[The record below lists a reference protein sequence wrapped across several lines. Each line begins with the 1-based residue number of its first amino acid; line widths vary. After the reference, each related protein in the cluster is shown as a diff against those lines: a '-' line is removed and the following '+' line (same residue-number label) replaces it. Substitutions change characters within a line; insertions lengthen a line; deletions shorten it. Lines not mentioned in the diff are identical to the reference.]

1 MTAKHLRGGSPAFSL
16 TPSRSLSGAD
26 ESLSP
31 GTVPGG
37 SRRVIDS
44 QVLMTLCF
52 AIAATATVVAVV
64 LGSSPDMSGPL
75 GPASPVVLSLLG
87 IGFASILALAGLL
100 GWRLLRLVT
109 ARSTDAGA
117 RLHLRFVTQFA
128 IAAVAPAVIVA
139 LFFGLLVTRGVE
151 SWFSARVQ
159 TVVENSATVAR
170 SYIQE
175 QKDYISRH
183 VNLMAETLN
192 QAAPSLAD
200 SPIAYGRFLRD
211 LTGEGG
217 FSAAYVLDREGRVLA
232 RADMP
237 SQAAPLLIPPRASF
251 IAADEGDVSAAPFE
265 STDLFRA
272 LYRLRGYPDAYLYVV
287 RPLDHGIFRHLRETE
302 SSLQAYRL
310 AKHRRVLIQGA
321 FALSYLETVLLV
333 LEGAIWLGM
342 ATADRIAA
350 PVARLVQAAGRV
362 ASGDLTARVDTRG
375 DPAEIA
381 VLSRAFNRMTFD
393 LREQQTALRAAH
405 IDAEMRRLFMEA
417 VLLGV
422 SAGVIGLDPAGRI
435 SVTNRQALRL
445 LDITN
450 EAARGRTLAEA
461 AAELEAVAGEAGRR
475 GGEAEADI
483 EVTRRGETR
492 LLRVRA
498 SHGAEGVVLTFDD
511 MTRLVSAQRD
521 AAWRDVARRVAH
533 EIKNPLTPIQLSAE
547 RLRRKYRGDI
557 AVDIEIFDRCIDTI
571 IRQVGDIGR
580 MVDEFSAFA
589 RMPEPRFS
597 PCDVAELIR
606 QAVFAQRVA
615 NPAVT
620 IDVTEPMVPT
630 TLVCDGRIVGQ
641 ALTNVL
647 KNAGEAIASRTDG
660 EPPFKGRIR
669 VALVSSAENVDI
681 EIEDNGV
688 GFPKKFRERL
698 TEPYVTTREKGT
710 GLGLAIVKRILEE
723 HGGRLIL
730 SDALADTGAR
740 VVLSFPAPRSEV
752 ATGSIAGVRKVQ
764 A

>member
-1 MTAKHLRGGSPAFSL
+1 MTAKGLGAASPSHARTDVSAPAGERDAQGV
-16 TPSRSLSGAD
+16 TITHSGRA
-26 ESLSP
+26 
-31 GTVPGG
+31 V
-37 SRRVIDS
+37 DS
-44 QVLMTLCF
+44 QALMSVCF
-52 AIAATATVVAVV
+52 GLAASAVVVAVV

-75 GPASPVVLSLLG
+75 GPASPEVLALLA
-87 IGFASILALAGLL
+87 ISFVLILVLAGLL

-128 IAAVAPAVIVA
+128 LAAVVPAVIVA

-175 QKDYISRH
+175 QKNYISRH
-183 VNLMAETLN
+183 VNLMAQTLN

-200 SPIAYGRFLRD
+200 SPIAYGRFLKEI
-211 LTGEGG
+211 TAEGG
-217 FSAAYVLDREGRVLA
+217 FSAAYLLDRDGRVLA
-232 RADMP
+232 RADTLG
-237 SQAAPLLIPPRASF
+237 AATPLLIPPKASF
-251 IAADEGDVSAAPFE
+251 AAADEGDVSAAPFE
-265 STDLFRA
+265 SVDLFRA
-272 LYRLRGYPDAYLYVV
+272 LYRLKSYPDAYLYVV
-287 RPLDHGIFRHLRETE
+287 RPVDQGIFRHLRETE
-302 SSLQAYRL
+302 SSLAGYDL

-333 LEGAIWLGM
+333 LAGAIWLGM

-393 LREQQTALRAAH
+393 LREQQDALRTAH
-405 IDAEMRRLFMEA
+405 VDAEMRRLFTEA

-422 SAGVIGLDPAGRI
+422 SAGVIGLDPQGRI
-435 SVTNRQALRL
+435 SVVNRQALSL
-445 LDITN
+445 LHITDKDSQ
-450 EAARGRTLAEA
+450 GRTLSEA
-461 AAELEAVAGEAGRR
+461 APEFEAVAAAAASR
-475 GGEAEADI
+475 GGEAEADL
-483 EVTRRGETR
+483 EVTRRGDTR

-498 SHGAEGVVLTFDD
+498 SHGAEGLVLTFDD
-511 MTRLVSAQRD
+511 MTRLVSAQRN
-521 AAWRDVARRVAH
+521 AAWRDVARRIAH

-547 RLRRKYRGDI
+547 RLQRKYRQDI
-557 AVDIEIFDRCIDTI
+557 SQDVEVFDRCIDTI
-571 IRQVGDIGR
+571 TRQVGDIGR
-580 MVDEFSAFA
+580 MVDEFSSFA
-589 RMPEPRFS
+589 RMPEPKFS
-597 PCDVAELIR
+597 ACDIAELVR
-606 QAVFAQRVA
+606 QCVFAQRVA
-615 NPAVT
+615 DPGVEVE
-620 IDVTEPMVPT
+620 IVGPILPT
-630 TLVCDGRIVGQ
+630 TVICDGRIVAQ

-647 KNAGEAIASRTDG
+647 KNAGEAIAARPAG
-660 EPPFKGRIR
+660 VALPLGRIQ
-669 VALVSSAENVDI
+669 VALVASPDKVDI

-723 HGGRLIL
+723 HGGRLVL
-730 SDALADTGAR
+730 LDAAEGEGAR
-740 VVLSFPAPRSEV
+740 VVLSFPAPRIGAGEGV
-752 ATGSIAGVRKVQ
+752 AQAASKVQ